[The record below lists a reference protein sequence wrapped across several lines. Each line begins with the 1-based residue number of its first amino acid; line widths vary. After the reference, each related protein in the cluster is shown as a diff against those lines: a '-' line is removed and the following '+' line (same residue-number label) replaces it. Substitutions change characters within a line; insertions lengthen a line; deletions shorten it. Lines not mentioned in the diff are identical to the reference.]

1 MNYLTVIAKIKS
13 HSDKTE
19 FVFENLINIIEPT
32 RKEKGCIDYD
42 LCRDNDDPSIFL
54 FYENWESSN
63 DLDAHMESDHFVECF
78 NKIEGMFELKV
89 NNLTKI

>member
-19 FVFENLINIIEPT
+19 FVLENLINMIEPT

-78 NKIEGMFELKV
+78 NNIEGMFELEV
-89 NNLTKI
+89 NKLTKI

>member
-13 HSDKTE
+13 HPDKTE
-19 FVFENLINIIEPT
+19 FVFENLLKMVEPT

-54 FYENWESSN
+54 FYENWEN
-63 DLDAHMESDHFVECF
+63 ADDLDAHMESDHFVECF
-78 NKIEGMFELKV
+78 NNIEGMFELEV
-89 NNLTKI
+89 NKLTKI